1 VTGFGKIMTKG
12 KVRYFFIMT
21 SKTKKLREVMREPT
35 VQTFL
40 LRIVLIYRRKTI
52 LLIKIVYMNIGSIGI
67 RIIRNFIQ
75 FYYNLNIFFN
85 ISSTS
90 IFYLIKIIN

>member
-1 VTGFGKIMTKG
+1 MTGFGKIMTKG

-52 LLIKIVYMNIGSIGI
+52 LLIKIVYMNIGSGI
-67 RIIRNFIQ
+67 RIIGNFIQ
-75 FYYNLNIFFN
+75 FYYNLNIFLN